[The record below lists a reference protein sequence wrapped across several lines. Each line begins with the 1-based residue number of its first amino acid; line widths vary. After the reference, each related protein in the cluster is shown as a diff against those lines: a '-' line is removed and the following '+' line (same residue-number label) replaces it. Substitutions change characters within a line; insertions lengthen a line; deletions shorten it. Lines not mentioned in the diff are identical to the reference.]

1 MIDEENFNTPT
12 PEQWDEM
19 MKDPAFA
26 EFIRSMPPPP
36 WATDNPVSNTE

>member
-1 MIDEENFNTPT
+1 MEDEEDNVRNPT
-12 PEQWDEM
+12 PEEWEEM

-36 WATDNPVSNTE
+36 WAQEDKDEE